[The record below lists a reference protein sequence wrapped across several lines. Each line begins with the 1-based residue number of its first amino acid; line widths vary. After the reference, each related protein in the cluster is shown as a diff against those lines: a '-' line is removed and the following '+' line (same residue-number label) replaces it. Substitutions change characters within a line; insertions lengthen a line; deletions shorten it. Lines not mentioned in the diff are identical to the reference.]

1 MACRVLVSQT
11 VIKAVTPAL
20 ETRSLNH
27 WTGEGWSQGS
37 PCSFSLIQY
46 TAYLLCAKQSS
57 QCWACR
63 KEQNRCG
70 MSGACIRARIDIGAA
85 GAIHSVLEG
94 MCIVGAGGAGS
105 GSGVLRWCQGRL
117 CWEADTG
124 ATLKEV
130 KGFVLK
136 DGVWAQWRARLEAE
150 GRAGL
155 WDGGA
160 RWRMNWS
167 GVSEADRGRRG
178 DLSLAVLLVMPLGL
192 SKRCC
197 LVHHKMGSHRRV
209 LNRKLI
215 WADLA
220 FSLIK
225 KKKRMILAVLG
236 LHCCTRAFSLGVAQG
251 FLSAGGQQL

>member
-1 MACRVLVSQT
+1 
-11 VIKAVTPAL
+11 
-20 ETRSLNH
+20 
-27 WTGEGWSQGS
+27 
-37 PCSFSLIQY
+37 
-46 TAYLLCAKQSS
+46 
-57 QCWACR
+57 
-63 KEQNRCG
+63 
-70 MSGACIRARIDIGAA
+70 
-85 GAIHSVLEG
+85 

-105 GSGVLRWCQGRL
+105 GSAVLRWCQGRL

-130 KGFVLK
+130 KGFVLE

-167 GVSEADRGRRG
+167 GVSEAERGRRG
-178 DLSLAVLLVMPLGL
+178 NLPLAVLLVMPLGL

-220 FSLIK
+220 FSWK
-225 KKKRMILAVLG
+225 KKKKKNNFGCAGSSLLHQGFFSRCGARVSQCFWAAALMTRQKWSEWVLPTLG
-236 LHCCTRAFSLGVAQG
+236 L
-251 FLSAGGQQL
+251 